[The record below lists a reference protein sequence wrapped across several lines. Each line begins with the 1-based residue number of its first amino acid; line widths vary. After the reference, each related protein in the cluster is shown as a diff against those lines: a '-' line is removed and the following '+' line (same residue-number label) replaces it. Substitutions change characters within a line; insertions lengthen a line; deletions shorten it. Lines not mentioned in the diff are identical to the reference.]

1 MNELSVYEQLAQ
13 LPFLPVYSRLIQG
26 AMELDV
32 FSHLTE
38 PAAAQTL
45 AREMGWNEPN
55 TKTLLDGLYSLGFVK
70 KKGGL
75 YVNTE
80 EAQRFLV
87 SSSPE
92 FAAGFLMTYMQ
103 GGAAPMDVAALVRN
117 GPDPA
122 ARGQVDRSLDFTQF
136 GDAFRA
142 AQRGC
147 RQAEI
152 LRIVRALPENG
163 RIKRILDIGCNTG
176 LLGLAV
182 IGDAPDR
189 SGVLFDMPQLC
200 PLIDESIHQSGLT
213 GRADS
218 RGGDFLTDPVGKDYD
233 LILAVSVMLFA
244 KGDLEGFLKKL
255 YDALAPGGIVVCVG
269 EGIRED
275 LSAPWDMIM
284 GYLPYWFQG
293 IDMAVRSGEIE
304 AAAESAGFSG
314 TETRTELLCSGT
326 QDIVI
331 LRR

>member
-1 MNELSVYEQLAQ
+1 MNELSVYQQLAQ
-13 LPFLPVYSRLIQG
+13 LSFLPVYSRLIRG

-38 PAAAQTL
+38 PVAAQTL
-45 AREMGWNEPN
+45 AREMNWDPPN
-55 TKTLLDGLYSLGFVK
+55 TKTLLDSLFSLGFVEK
-70 KKGGL
+70 KDER

-80 EAQRFLV
+80 EAQRYLV
-87 SSSPE
+87 SGSPE
-92 FAAGFLMTYMQ
+92 YAAGFLMMYMQ
-103 GGAAPMDVAALVRN
+103 EGAAPMDVAALVRS

-122 ARGQVDRSLDFTQF
+122 AEEQVGQSLDFTQF

-147 RQAEI
+147 RQEEI

-163 RIKRILDIGCNTG
+163 RIRRILDIGCNTG

-182 IGDAPDR
+182 LGDAPDR

-200 PLIDESIHQSGLT
+200 PLIDESIRQSGLS
-213 GRADS
+213 GRAKS
-218 RGGDFLTDPVGKDYD
+218 LGGNFLKDPLGKDYD

-244 KGDLEGFLKKL
+244 KGDLAGFLKKL
-255 YDALAPGGIVVCVG
+255 YDALSPGGVVVCVG

-275 LSAPWDMIM
+275 FSAPWDMIL
-284 GYLPYWFQG
+284 GFLSYWFQG
-293 IDMAVRSGEIE
+293 VDLAIRSGEIE
-304 AAAESAGFSG
+304 AAAKEAGFSG
-314 TETRTELLCSGT
+314 TESRTELLCSGT

-331 LRR
+331 LRK